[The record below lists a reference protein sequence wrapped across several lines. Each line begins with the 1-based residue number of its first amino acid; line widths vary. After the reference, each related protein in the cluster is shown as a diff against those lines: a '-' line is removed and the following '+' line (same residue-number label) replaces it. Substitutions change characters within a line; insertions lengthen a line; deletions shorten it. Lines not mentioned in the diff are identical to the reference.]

1 MKRHI
6 LACSALLLTVLF
18 NLSAKEKF
26 IYTQISRNEGF
37 TSTVNCIYKE
47 NHGDVWLGTP
57 NGVYHFNGYTL
68 NYLEEP
74 LLAGKNIFRFDEDK
88 NGNIWILT
96 DDWPVYKK
104 KGSKSYVSLR
114 PDDHAEKRAFRSIC
128 QDDEGIWLGSN
139 KKLFRYTYA
148 DRSLE
153 LFTEIKDA
161 PAFEFRNI
169 SLLDSR
175 TLLCSSYNGV
185 VFIDTATGEV
195 KQGQFGTRKEVSA
208 SLIDS
213 KGNIWLALFNNGIEV
228 YTREGELIKSYNTE
242 NSDLSNNIVLC
253 LTERDD
259 AIWAGTNGGGINII
273 DSEND
278 KITVLSHIA
287 GDQSSFPA
295 LSIKCIY
302 TDGDDNIWAGSIR
315 RGLISISVSEM
326 ITYSDSHIGMK
337 TGLSNPTVLCLFQD
351 SQTRH
356 IWIGT
361 DGEGLNRFDPKTKE
375 FTHYPST
382 LKSKVVSI
390 AEYSKDELLLSL
402 YSDRVIL
409 FDKRTGDTR
418 PLKIDDTD
426 LTYRI
431 KYADRY
437 INLVNEA
444 NGNILFMG
452 NIINRLD
459 KSTGHFSLIPKEQ
472 DSPTYVI
479 GKSYKGVWLH
489 DNNNIYLLKT
499 GESSLETIGHLED
512 CEIRSGDL
520 SGAGLIWLATDNG
533 LYSFDETTGTFTHIP
548 TKLFTDAT
556 TVVCDN
562 NSRIWVGTE
571 RNLFAYLI
579 DSNNFAMFGESD
591 GAAPNEYLSRPRL
604 FSRAGDIYIG
614 GVEGLLCIDNGFT
627 IETAEVPKIKLY
639 EITADGEALKL
650 EDKGFY
656 KIPRDCKSIELS
668 ISTKE
673 KDIFRNKRFRYDF
686 SNGGPTFEKTVPTL
700 KIQQMPR
707 PGKYN
712 LSVSCTKRNGNWTEP
727 TVIATI
733 KIPYPWYLSGAFL
746 GSMACL
752 IILIIGT
759 ILVSMAYR
767 KNNRLQLALK
777 EQEQRTYEEKVRM
790 LINVSHELRTPLTLI
805 MAPLKRLLKDA
816 DPNDENTGT
825 LNRIHRQS
833 LRMRDML
840 NMVLDLR
847 KLEEGNNSLNL
858 ESVDFNEWIQAG
870 TKDVVSEE
878 HSEGIEIVFDADKNI
893 TTVELDKRKCDTVLM
908 NILINAVKHS
918 TAGDTITVK
927 TELIDGMVRT
937 SVSDQGPGLGDIDEN
952 ILFTRF
958 YQSNNEKYGSGIGLS
973 YSKILV
979 ELHGGKIGAYNNTD
993 KGATFWWEVP
1003 VCGIESTVQTEAFLN
1018 ELMGYDNVEDVEVPE
1033 QESFSTSK
1041 MSLML
1046 VDDNRDLLEFLKEA
1060 LSSEFSEIM
1069 TISSG
1074 NKAYA
1079 ALEEG
1084 KIPDII
1090 VSDVNMPDGDGYRL
1104 CKTLKESDRYSHI
1117 PIILL
1122 TARGEEQSQGDS
1134 YRLGADGFMAKP
1146 FEVETLLEF
1155 IRNILKKKA
1164 EIRKQYL
1171 DISIDGVERYGS
1183 NEEKFVLQLN
1193 RVISDNLSN
1202 TGLDQQLICREL
1214 GVSRA
1219 LLYSK
1224 MKSIIGM
1231 GTSEYINKLRLEK
1244 AKSLIENSDLS
1255 IIEVSEMTG
1264 FTSQSYFSTAF
1275 KAYTGITP
1283 TQYKK
1288 GMAR

>member
-6 LACSALLLTVLF
+6 LVSSALLLATLF
-18 NLSAKEKF
+18 HLSGKEKF

-57 NGVYHFNGYTL
+57 NGLYHFNGYTL
-68 NYLEEP
+68 NHYEDS
-74 LLAGKNIFRFDEDK
+74 LLADKSIFRFNEDK

-96 DDWPVYKK
+96 DDWPIYRK
-104 KGSKSYVSLR
+104 KGSKSYVYLR
-114 PDDHAEKRAFRSIC
+114 PDGATEKRAFRSIC
-128 QDDEGIWLGSN
+128 QDDEGIWLGSDG
-139 KKLFRYTYA
+139 KLFRYTYA
-148 DRSLE
+148 DKSFK
-153 LFTEIKDA
+153 LFKTV
-161 PAFEFRNI
+161 PTYVFRNI
-169 SLLDSR
+169 SLLDSK
-175 TLLCSSYNGV
+175 TLLCTSYNGV
-185 VFIDTATGEV
+185 IFIDTETGDVRNVE
-195 KQGQFGTRKEVSA
+195 FGSHKEVSA

-228 YTREGELIKSYNTE
+228 YTRNGELINSYNTA
-242 NSDLSNNIVLC
+242 NSELSNNIVLC
-253 LTERDD
+253 MTERDG
-259 AIWAGTNGGGINII
+259 AIWVGTDGGGVNII
-273 DSEND
+273 DAENN
-278 KITVLSHIA
+278 KINILSHVA
-287 GDQSSFPA
+287 GDQASFPA
-295 LSIKCIY
+295 QSIKCIY
-302 TDGDDNIWAGSIR
+302 TDADDNIWAGSIR
-315 RGLISISVSEM
+315 NGLISISVSEM
-326 ITYSDSHIGMK
+326 ITYSDSHIGLK

-351 SQTRH
+351 SSSRY

-361 DGEGLNRFDPKTKE
+361 DGEGLNRFDPKTRE
-375 FTHYPST
+375 FVHYPST
-382 LKSKVVSI
+382 LKTKVVSI
-390 AEYSKDELLLSL
+390 AEYSRDELLLSL
-402 YSDRVIL
+402 YSDRAIL

-418 PLKIDDTD
+418 PLKIDDSD
-426 LTYRI
+426 LSYRI

-437 INLVNEA
+437 INLVNEK
-444 NGNILFMG
+444 NGDILFIG
-452 NIINRLD
+452 NIINRLNR
-459 KSTGHFSLIPKEQ
+459 STGGFSRIPKEQ

-479 GKSYKGVWLH
+479 GKTDKGTWLH
-489 DNNNIYLLKT
+489 DSSNIYLLRP
-499 GESSLETIGHLED
+499 GESLLETIGQLENG
-512 CEIRSGDL
+512 EIRCGDIDDSGN
-520 SGAGLIWLATDNG
+520 IWLATDRG
-533 LYSFDETTGTFTHIP
+533 LCRFDKAAGAFTDIP
-548 TKLFTDAT
+548 TTLFKDAI

-562 NSRIWVGTE
+562 NSRIWVSTE
-571 RNLFAYLI
+571 QNIFAYLTES
-579 DSNNFAMFGESD
+579 DNFAMFGESD
-591 GAAPNEYLSRPRL
+591 GAAPNEYLSRSRL
-604 FSRAGDIYIG
+604 FSREGDTYIG
-614 GVEGLLCIDNGFT
+614 GVQGLLCIDNGFT
-627 IETAEVPKIKLY
+627 IETSEVPKVKLY
-639 EITADGEALKL
+639 EITADGDALRVGKNGL
-650 EDKGFY
+650 
-656 KIPRDCKSIELS
+656 IVVPRDCKSLELS

-673 KDIFRNKRFRYDF
+673 KDIFRNKRFRYEF

-700 KIQQMPR
+700 KIQQLPK

-712 LSVSCTKRNGNWTEP
+712 LLVSCTKRNGKWTEP
-727 TVIATI
+727 TVIASV
-733 KIPYPWYLSGAFL
+733 KIPYPWYLSWAFL

-752 IILIIGT
+752 IIIIIGT

-847 KLEEGNNSLNL
+847 KLEEGNNSLQL
-858 ESVDFNEWIQAG
+858 ESVDFNDWILEG

-878 HSEGIEIVFDADKNI
+878 HSEGIDIVFDTDDNI
-893 TTVELDKRKCDTVLM
+893 STVELDKRKCDTVLM

-918 TAGDTITVK
+918 STGDAITVR

-937 SVSDQGPGLGDIDEN
+937 SVSDQGPGLGDIDQE
-952 ILFTRF
+952 ILFARF

-979 ELHGGKIGAYNNTD
+979 ELHGGRIGAYNNMD
-993 KGATFWWEVP
+993 KGATFWWEIP
-1003 VCGIESTVQTEAFLN
+1003 VCGIESAIQTKAYIN
-1018 ELMGYDNVEDVEVPE
+1018 ELMGYDNVEDVDAPE
-1033 QESFSTSK
+1033 QESFSTAK

-1046 VDDNRDLLEFLKEA
+1046 VDDNRDLLDFLKEA
-1060 LSSEFSEIM
+1060 LASEFSEVM
-1069 TISSG
+1069 TLSSG
-1074 NKAYA
+1074 NKAYG

-1171 DISIDGVERYGS
+1171 DMSIDGGERYGS